1 MSARILV
8 VDDTPLNVKLLAA
21 KLAKDYYFVSTAEN
35 GPDAL
40 AAVKRD
46 MPDLILLDIMMPD
59 MDGFEVCTKIK
70 ADPATSHIPIVM
82 VTALSDVKDRV
93 RGLECGADDFLS
105 KPINDIALM
114 ARVRSLL
121 RLKMV
126 MDEWRMR
133 EATALHMSIAAPA
146 AIDEKEQYSGR
157 VLILEDN
164 QTDREKI
171 IHALQQHEI
180 QTEAAANVEEA
191 ASKAASGQFDMVMVS
206 LDLRSEDGLYLCG
219 QLRAR
224 EATRNLP
231 LLLIADE
238 DEVDKVARGLDLGAN
253 DYLLRPIESNELT
266 ARVRTQLKQKHHYD
280 RLHENYERS
289 LALALVDPLTGA
301 YNRRYMEGHLP
312 MLFAR
317 CKATGRPLSVLALD
331 IDHFKAVNDTYGHAA
346 GDAVLKETV
355 NRVLISLRAS
365 DLVVRMGGEEFSV
378 IMPETEQKT
387 ALAVGERLRA
397 AVADTPFTIPDGR
410 TIPVT
415 SSFGI
420 ASVNHE
426 SDMTYTTVLDRA
438 DAALYRAKETGR
450 NKVIGEDQE
459 S

>member
-8 VDDTPLNVKLLAA
+8 VDDNPLNVKLLAA

-40 AAVKRD
+40 EAIKRD
-46 MPDLILLDIMMPD
+46 MPDLVLLDVMMPD
-59 MDGFEVCTKIK
+59 MDGFEVCTRIK
-70 ADPATSHIPIVM
+70 GDQATKHIPVVM

-105 KPINDIALM
+105 KPINDVALM

-133 EATALHMSIAAPA
+133 EATNLQMSVTQETEA
-146 AIDEKEQYSGR
+146 KEEELKGHI
-157 VLILEDN
+157 LILEDN

-171 IHALQQHEI
+171 CRALDGVGITSQAADNI
-180 QTEAAANVEEA
+180 QN
-191 ASKAASGQFDMVMVS
+191 ASEQATTGSYDMVMLS
-206 LDLRSEDGLYLCG
+206 LDLRGEDGLFLCG
-219 QLRAR
+219 QLRAQ
-224 EATRNLP
+224 ETTRNLP

-238 DEVDKVARGLDLGAN
+238 DEVALVARGLDLGAS
-253 DYLLRPIESNELT
+253 DYLMRPIETNELV
-266 ARVRTQLKQKHHYD
+266 ARVRTQIKHKRHYD
-280 RLHENYERS
+280 RLHQNYELS
-289 LALALVDPLTGA
+289 LSLALVDPLTGA
-301 YNRRYMEGHLP
+301 YNRRYLDNHLP

-317 CKATGRPLSVLALD
+317 CKATGRPLSVVSLD
-331 IDHFKAVNDTYGHAA
+331 LDHFKAVNDTYGHAA
-346 GDAVLKETV
+346 GDVVLKETI
-355 NRVLISLRAS
+355 NRLLLSLRAL

-387 ALAVGERLRA
+387 ALSVGERLRA
-397 AVADTPFTIPDGR
+397 AVASEPYTLPDG
-410 TIPVT
+410 TLLPV
-415 SSFGI
+415 SASFGI

-426 SDMTYTTVLDRA
+426 SDASAKAVLDRA

-450 NKVIGEDQE
+450 NKVVGEDQE